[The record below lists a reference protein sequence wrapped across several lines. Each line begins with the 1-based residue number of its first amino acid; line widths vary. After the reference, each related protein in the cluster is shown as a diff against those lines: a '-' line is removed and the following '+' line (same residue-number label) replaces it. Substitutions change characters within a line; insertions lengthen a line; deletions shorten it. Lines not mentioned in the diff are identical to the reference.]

1 MSIFPSPIAETVMH
15 PDEERLARRYAEAF
29 IEAAGD
35 SLPDAREALSTCAT
49 LLEETSGAMWM
60 LIDPSLSS
68 DSREQIVS
76 RTFEG
81 RCMPVVTGLL
91 RTLARHSRLSILT
104 PVLRQLDVVLG
115 LHSGKVEVILRT
127 AVPLAGDTRDELT
140 QTLSQLCTGPPTLRE
155 QVDPSLLG
163 GLIVQV
169 GDTVYDGSIRGR
181 LSDLADK
188 MTTTNE

>member
-1 MSIFPSPIAETVMH
+1 MSNLPSPIAETVMH
-15 PDEERLARRYAEAF
+15 PDAERLARRYAEAF

-35 SLPDAREALSTCAT
+35 SLPDAREALGTCGT
-49 LLEETSGAMWM
+49 LLAETSGAMWM
-60 LIDPSLSS
+60 LIDPSLSA

-81 RCMPVVTGLL
+81 RCLPVVTGLL
-91 RTLARHSRLSILT
+91 KTLARHGRLSILT
-104 PVLRQLDVVLG
+104 SVLRQLDVVLG
-115 LHSGKVEVILRT
+115 LRSGKVEVIVRT
-127 AVPLAGDTRDELT
+127 AVPLEVDSREELT
-140 QTLSQLCTGPPTLRE
+140 QTLSQLCKGSPALQE

-181 LSDLADK
+181 LADLADK
-188 MTTTNE
+188 MTTTND